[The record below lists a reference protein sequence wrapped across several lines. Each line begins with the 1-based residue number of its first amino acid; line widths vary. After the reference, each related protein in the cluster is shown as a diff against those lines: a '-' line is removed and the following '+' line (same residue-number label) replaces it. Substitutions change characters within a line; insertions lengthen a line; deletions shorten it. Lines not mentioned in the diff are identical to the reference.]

1 MPTAVLNHDLSLHPS
16 PEEVAAEMPN
26 LPSSPNVLP
35 RLCGLL
41 QEPEVALE
49 ELAALIRL
57 DPGLTVR
64 VLEMGNVRLAA
75 GERQTGVS
83 IEEVVNRVGFYRI
96 ASMIGQV
103 AKAQVFAH
111 PVNLYG
117 LDAEEWWRWSVS
129 CALAAEMLAKHVGE
143 DERVAYMVGLLH
155 SAGIVAINEWALRK
169 APSIQFMPRGVLCE
183 FIESE
188 RALLGCTQAEVGSA
202 MLRQWGFPASVVD
215 PVRWQYAPYASAG
228 YARMACLLNAAKW
241 LRTVVCTEDNR
252 RPPAMP
258 DAVVL
263 QPLRLTSERLARF
276 VVELRIRL
284 GEVRNRVE
292 AVAA

>member
-1 MPTAVLNHDLSLHPS
+1 MPPVVLNHDLSLHTS

-26 LPSSPNVLP
+26 LPSSPNVMP
-35 RLCGLL
+35 CLCGLL
-41 QEPEVALE
+41 QEHEVSLE
-49 ELAALIRL
+49 EVTALLRL

-64 VLEMGNVRLAA
+64 VLEMGNLGMAA

-83 IEEVVNRVGFYRI
+83 IEEVIRRVGFYRI

-103 AKAQVFAH
+103 AKAQVFAR
-111 PVNLYG
+111 PVSLYG

-129 CALAAEMLAKHVGE
+129 CALAAEMLAKHAGE
-143 DERVAYMVGLLH
+143 DSRVAYLVGLLH
-155 SAGIVAINEWALRK
+155 SVGIVAIDEWVLRK
-169 APSIQFMPRGVLCE
+169 APSVQFMPRGVLCE

-188 RALLGCTQAEVGSA
+188 RALLGCTQAEVGAA
-202 MLRQWGFPASVVD
+202 MLRQWGFPAAVVE
-215 PVRWQYAPYASAG
+215 PVRWQYAPYGSAG
-228 YARMACLLNAAKW
+228 YARMACLLNASKW
-241 LRTVVCTEDNR
+241 LRTVVCTEDAR
-252 RPPAMP
+252 RSPAMP

-263 QPLRLTSERLARF
+263 QPLRLTPERLARF